1 MTTTDWPGKRLKKA
15 STCSGRVAFSSD
27 SIGRECRIGAC
38 STAGAPT
45 CSSGFGS
52 GASSG
57 LAVDQRPQLVLD
69 RVVLRVGHHR
79 RTPVVGVAQY
89 DDLIGKF
96 LNPLPNV
103 HGPGHYP
110 GAPTNRVIVTVMM
123 VLPRALKAAGAA
135 ASRGRP

>member
-45 CSSGFGS
+45 CSSGFES

-57 LAVDQRPQLVLD
+57 LASISVRSSSSIASYSASATT
-69 RVVLRVGHHR
+69 GE
-79 RTPVVGVAQY
+79 
-89 DDLIGKF
+89 
-96 LNPLPNV
+96 
-103 HGPGHYP
+103 
-110 GAPTNRVIVTVMM
+110 
-123 VLPRALKAAGAA
+123 PR
-135 ASRGRP
+135 